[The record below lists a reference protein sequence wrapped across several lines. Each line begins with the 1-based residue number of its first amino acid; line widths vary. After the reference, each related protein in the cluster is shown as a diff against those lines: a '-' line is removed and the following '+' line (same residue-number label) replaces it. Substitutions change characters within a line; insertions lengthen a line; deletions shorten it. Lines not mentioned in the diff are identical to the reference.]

1 MVNSGLCSN
10 PILLG
15 LLVGGLVHLFN
26 VSQQP
31 VGLFY
36 YTGCIFNL
44 VNFDSSLIQR
54 KKGNMYSYDN
64 IYYKILWEILFTK
77 RMIISKDV

>member
-44 VNFDSSLIQR
+44 VNFESSLIQR
-54 KKGNMYSYDN
+54 KKEICILM
-64 IYYKILWEILFTK
+64 ITFITKYYGRFCLRKE
-77 RMIISKDV
+77 